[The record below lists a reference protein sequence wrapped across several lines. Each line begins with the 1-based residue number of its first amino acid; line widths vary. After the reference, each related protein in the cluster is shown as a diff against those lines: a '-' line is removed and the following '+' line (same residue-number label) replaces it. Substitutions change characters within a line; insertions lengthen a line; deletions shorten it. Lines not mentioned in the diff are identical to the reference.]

1 MTTRSV
7 SLFVVAGL
15 AAAASAMAQ
24 TPQNLQITP
33 NGVLSAASTN
43 GYLNVNAITGSLTS
57 AGFGNGA
64 FTATNSSGA
73 DYLTTFAWAFRV
85 GNQTRERYIATNGFP
100 LGGAISDAAASSV
113 QQNPPVVV
121 TNGTASSTLTTYKV
135 DGVPANPFSFLS
147 QQTYAI
153 TAGVGGPTFT
163 CTNVITNLSTTSSLT
178 LNLFNLGDFSI
189 PTGSG
194 NTTVT
199 YTPGV
204 GPGGENGFVYSRSGA
219 TSSLSV
225 WASAFTNY
233 QASATAAQTTA
244 GSITEL
250 LNNLSVNN
258 FNNTP
263 APGGASVVGSDGQNG
278 FQWTLTIAPGGSA
291 TVVSGARIP
300 APGAMA
306 LLGLGGLIAGRRRR
320 A

>member
-15 AAAASAMAQ
+15 ATAASALAQ
-24 TPQNLQITP
+24 TPQTLQITP
-33 NGVLSAASTN
+33 NAVTSATSTN
-43 GYLNVNAITGSLTS
+43 GYLNIAPITGSLTS

-64 FTATNSSGA
+64 FSATNTGGA
-73 DYLTTFAWAFRV
+73 DYLSTFAWAFRV
-85 GNQTRERYIATNGFP
+85 GNQTRERYIATGSFP
-100 LGGAISDAAASSV
+100 LGGTVSDAAASSV
-113 QQNPPVVV
+113 QQNPPAVV
-121 TNGTASSTLTTYKV
+121 TNGTANTTTTTYRV

-163 CTNVITNLSTTSSLT
+163 CTNVITNLSTTNSLT

-204 GPGGENGFVYSRSGA
+204 GPGGENGFIYSRSGA
-219 TSSLSV
+219 VSSLSV

-250 LNNLSVNN
+250 LNNTAVNN
-258 FNNTP
+258 FNNSP
-263 APGGASVVGSDGQNG
+263 AVNGSVVGSDGQNG
-278 FQWTLTIAPGGSA
+278 FQWTLTIPAGGSA